1 MINFLINEEKIMGFL
16 INEDEGKF
24 LLLLILVF
32 CSRVRK
38 KRGWLFLL
46 YSEAKILAKLSNLQP
61 LILI

>member
-1 MINFLINEEKIMGFL
+1 MGFL

-38 KRGWLFLL
+38 KRGCLFLL